1 MIVTYEPVEIQ
12 EIIGRGSRHQENCI
26 TLEESI
32 DRIYLKSTKENRKN
46 TIVHGKFLGIVG
58 QDLSDSFLGFHSGCA
73 GLFGS
78 VVLWVTFAIY
88 LFLICAKNKN
98 PNDSKSSQLNV
109 VIFRFYFIHLR
120 YFSCIDSSAMIS
132 NSLEVSNFNWLF
144 LKLNRFIRN

>member
-58 QDLSDSFLGFHSGCA
+58 QDLSDSFLWFSLGLRWLVRVGCTL
-73 GLFGS
+73 GYLCNLF
-78 VVLWVTFAIY
+78 
-88 LFLICAKNKN
+88 
-98 PNDSKSSQLNV
+98 
-109 VIFRFYFIHLR
+109 IFNL
-120 YFSCIDSSAMIS
+120 CQ
-132 NSLEVSNFNWLF
+132 
-144 LKLNRFIRN
+144 K